1 MFIMANAI
9 SAIFHQ
15 VIVNFICVEFVKSN
29 NEMQDK
35 N

>member
-1 MFIMANAI
+1 MFIIANAI
-9 SAIFHQ
+9 TAIFHQ
-15 VIVNFICVEFVKSN
+15 VIINFFCVEFVKSN